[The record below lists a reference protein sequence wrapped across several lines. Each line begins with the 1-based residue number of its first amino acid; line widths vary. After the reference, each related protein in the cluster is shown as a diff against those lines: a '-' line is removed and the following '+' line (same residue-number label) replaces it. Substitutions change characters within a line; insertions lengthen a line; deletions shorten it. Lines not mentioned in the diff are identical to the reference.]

1 MLALRR
7 STCMPGWGLN
17 NASQYQVPFC
27 NILYSMHQFFS
38 GEMSMFSLSNEV
50 NKLIKKF
57 KVHKGAVRTVEFD
70 KTGKFLLS
78 GSSDK
83 SFKITD
89 IVSILASLLY

>member
-1 MLALRR
+1 
-7 STCMPGWGLN
+7 
-17 NASQYQVPFC
+17 
-27 NILYSMHQFFS
+27 MHQFFS